1 MAYLSNN
8 PFVDESSSAAA
19 RFPSINGYGTP
30 SPPQAAGSQYASW
43 AAPGYS
49 AQSPPPQQQQQFGL
63 GVQPSGYQQ
72 PYQQQ
77 QVQPTGYGLQ
87 SPLGGPQA
95 QQTGF
100 FPQQQQQQF
109 APQPTGYGSGF
120 GQGQPQ
126 IQSQPSYSG
135 YAQQPQQQQYGFQQ
149 QSTGYGGGYQQQQPQ
164 PYGGNTNLAAFDPY
178 ANSSQQQQFQPQQ
191 QPGQTQYPSSP
202 GVAPP
207 GQEHPRQY
215 VQAHKVALEQWDAVA
230 WKQATNA
237 FDALASAWEARKRL
251 LDMRIQQLGSTPG
264 AAGGFF
270 GQGGQQG
277 YGGYGGYNPQA
288 QEVERLNG
296 LAKEAEN
303 NVGTVYAAKFQMT
316 EVQGSYRHSTDA
328 ASKSRVREATNA
340 ALTNL
345 PDWPPA
351 NF

>member
-19 RFPSINGYGTP
+19 RFPSINGYGSP
-30 SPPQAAGSQYASW
+30 SPPQAAGSQYTGW
-43 AAPGYS
+43 AQPGYS
-49 AQSPPPQQQQQFGL
+49 AQSPPPQQQFGTQPTGYQQQYQAQQQFG
-63 GVQPSGYQQ
+63 
-72 PYQQQ
+72 
-77 QVQPTGYGLQ
+77 QPTGYGLTSPVGASQGQQ
-87 SPLGGPQA
+87 S
-95 QQTGF
+95 GF
-100 FPQQQQQQF
+100 FPQQQQQPQQQF
-109 APQPTGYGSGF
+109 APQPTGYGGSGF
-120 GQGQPQ
+120 GQPQ

-135 YAQQPQQQQYGFQQ
+135 YGQQQQGYGFQQ
-149 QSTGYGGGYQQQQPQ
+149 QPTGYGGGYQQQQPQ
-164 PYGGNTNLAAFDPY
+164 PYGGNGNLAAFDPY
-178 ANSSQQQQFQPQQ
+178 ANSSQFQQQQPQQ
-191 QPGQTQYPSSP
+191 QSGQFPSASTP
-202 GVAPP
+202 AGGAAPP

-215 VQAHKVALEQWDAVA
+215 VQAHKAELEQWDQIA

-237 FDALASAWEARKRL
+237 FDALAAAWEARKRL
-251 LDMRIQQLGSTPG
+251 VDMRIQQLGSTPG

-270 GQGGQQG
+270 GGQQQG

-328 ASKSRVREATNA
+328 ASKRRVREATNA